1 MMESGRIAIDKP
13 ENYSKLERM
22 KQDNANS
29 GASLETL
36 MRLGFFALKSVTQD
50 LLFNK
55 LNEPLAQLDGL
66 DDKRGD

>member
-1 MMESGRIAIDKP
+1 
-13 ENYSKLERM
+13 M

-50 LLFNK
+50 QLFNK